1 MFTKK
6 DFYGTPGSRYA
17 MLGCSWILCSILG
30 VVIMSLIT
38 GEAATA
44 GRMRIALVIQ
54 DIMIFVIPA
63 LITALFIT
71 RRPADLLCV
80 RKGVSLS
87 TILTVAMIMIV
98 SAPAMNIIIDANRSM
113 HLPQFLAPV
122 EQWMRQSEQSAASN
136 LSLVTS
142 GTSVGALII
151 NVLIIG
157 CLAGFAEEIF
167 FRGALQRI
175 MATSGI
181 SPHTAVWVGALVF
194 SAAHMQFYGF
204 IPRLLLGAF
213 FGYLLWWSRSL
224 WLPVFAHAFNNT
236 LALILE
242 WVRQRQ
248 GAENPLDA
256 SFSVHPSAGAWLLA
270 ILGAALAAIMIIVLR
285 RRLLSSYSSQ
295 SSIDS
300 AKE

>member
-87 TILTVAMIMIV
+87 TIFTVAMIMIV

-122 EQWMRQSEQSAASN
+122 EQWMRQSEQSAHPEER
-136 LSLVTS
+136 SLQMKCVRSCGGSSANHGGLTNN
-142 GTSVGALII
+142 GPDDSVGKERA
-151 NVLIIG
+151 
-157 CLAGFAEEIF
+157 CE
-167 FRGALQRI
+167 RG
-175 MATSGI
+175 
-181 SPHTAVWVGALVF
+181 
-194 SAAHMQFYGF
+194 
-204 IPRLLLGAF
+204 
-213 FGYLLWWSRSL
+213 
-224 WLPVFAHAFNNT
+224 
-236 LALILE
+236 
-242 WVRQRQ
+242 
-248 GAENPLDA
+248 
-256 SFSVHPSAGAWLLA
+256 
-270 ILGAALAAIMIIVLR
+270 
-285 RRLLSSYSSQ
+285 
-295 SSIDS
+295 
-300 AKE
+300 